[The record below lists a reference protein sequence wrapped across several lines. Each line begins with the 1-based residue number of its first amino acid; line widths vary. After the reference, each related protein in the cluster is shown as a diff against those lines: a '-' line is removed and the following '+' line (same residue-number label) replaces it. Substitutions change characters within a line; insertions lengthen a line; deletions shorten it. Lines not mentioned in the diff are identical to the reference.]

1 MILQKKILSILEK
14 VTKLK
19 KIKAEDIKD
28 FFNLIST
35 KAALFTLLVC
45 FIPSFIIGSYFINQ
59 SMEFLM
65 EAAGNNNKKVA
76 ELVANDIGSYIIN
89 KKNFMMVSVGNQAI
103 KSMTLQTAKPYLEEI
118 KTYYGNDNALSIS
131 DKQGQ
136 KIYSTHSQLGNK
148 LNLQKLEKLWQYNM
162 IFDTDLH
169 KDNIGNFSINGS
181 IPIYRDNNEMAGILS
196 LDIPLQNI
204 NVLIEQVLA
213 QNPSYGIM
221 LINGNGVPLFSQNN
235 TEAVKN
241 KQVLEFDFVAKA
253 VKEKNGTMQS
263 LIRGEEYLVAFRQ
276 IENTDFIVV
285 TTYPKAYVTAVA
297 NNMAQQGLLFLLGI
311 ITITMVLGMILSKK
325 TLAPFG
331 YMVKGV
337 KAVANGDLAYRLK
350 INSKDEFGLLA
361 QGFNK
366 MNENLQELV
375 SSVQTSSVFIN
386 KTTNMALTESI
397 TARNNSNK
405 VVDFAKVMLNK
416 IENQSEKTLI
426 AKHSLDELNDITK
439 KVVAGMA
446 TTLTTTKQCVNIS
459 NEGKNSINNTIVAMN
474 NIKEQV
480 SQTVSTVENLDNSV
494 KEINKISDTISM
506 FANQTNLLALN
517 ASIEAV
523 RAGEYGRGFAVVAEE
538 IRTLAEQ
545 SKTATAQ
552 IAKISTN
559 VMAATQQVIVQMQ
572 SSGLKVEQ
580 GAEIVKTTDIA
591 FNEINAAVLTAQ
603 QQSDIIFNQAEEQ
616 IQLFD
621 TVRKQVEFINELGYD
636 NRESANEIVQIINK
650 QKNNIAE
657 INTANEHLLNLVKEF
672 EVLLNNFKLN

>member
-1 MILQKKILSILEK
+1 
-14 VTKLK
+14 
-19 KIKAEDIKD
+19 
-28 FFNLIST
+28 
-35 KAALFTLLVC
+35 
-45 FIPSFIIGSYFINQ
+45 
-59 SMEFLM
+59 
-65 EAAGNNNKKVA
+65 
-76 ELVANDIGSYIIN
+76 
-89 KKNFMMVSVGNQAI
+89 
-103 KSMTLQTAKPYLEEI
+103 
-118 KTYYGNDNALSIS
+118 
-131 DKQGQ
+131 
-136 KIYSTHSQLGNK
+136 
-148 LNLQKLEKLWQYNM
+148 
-162 IFDTDLH
+162 
-169 KDNIGNFSINGS
+169 
-181 IPIYRDNNEMAGILS
+181 
-196 LDIPLQNI
+196 
-204 NVLIEQVLA
+204 
-213 QNPSYGIM
+213 
-221 LINGNGVPLFSQNN
+221 
-235 TEAVKN
+235 
-241 KQVLEFDFVAKA
+241 
-253 VKEKNGTMQS
+253 
-263 LIRGEEYLVAFRQ
+263 
-276 IENTDFIVV
+276 
-285 TTYPKAYVTAVA
+285 
-297 NNMAQQGLLFLLGI
+297 
-311 ITITMVLGMILSKK
+311 
-325 TLAPFG
+325 
-331 YMVKGV
+331 MVKGV

-375 SSVQTSSVFIN
+375 SSVQASSVFIN

-559 VMAATQQVIVQMQ
+559 VMVATQQVIVQMQ
-572 SSGLKVEQ
+572 SSGLKVAQ

-603 QQSDIIFNQAEEQ
+603 QQADIIFNQAEEQ